1 MSDSMVVE
9 RAEMLRMIEQLE
21 DVVVRLQ
28 DVNAGVSAEYA
39 DELQRL
45 RVRLLEAQSPTEWRL
60 LLDFAVEVLAMIAAE
75 LLKAWIF

>member
-9 RAEMLRMIEQLE
+9 RAEMLKMIAHLE
-21 DVVVRLQ
+21 EVVARLQ

-45 RVRLLEAQSPTEWRL
+45 RDRLLQAQSPKEWRL
-60 LLDFAVEVLAMIAAE
+60 LLDFAVEVLAIIAAE
-75 LLKAWIF
+75 LLKAWFL

>member
-1 MSDSMVVE
+1 MVVE